1 MVLQCRDD
9 DFVSCA
15 DELAAITVH
24 HQIDALG
31 SAAHEDTFFDIA
43 RVDESL
49 NLLARAFVG
58 GRGSH
63 AEIMNTPMNIRV
75 FLFDVLRAA
84 LDHHHRHL

>member
-1 MVLQCRDD
+1 MLHRRDNN
-9 DFVSCA
+9 FVA
-15 DELAAITVH
+15 AGDEFAAIAVH
-24 HQIDALG
+24 DQIDAFG
-31 SAAHEDTFFDIA
+31 RAAYEDTFFDIA